1 MSTAGEIEKGGHGG
15 LAGAYEKVC
24 HAALFMLLPG
34 FFIYQTSLALG
45 LIPAFAGGYFSAACF
60 VVLPFVLVLY
70 FCACVHHGRIKVID
84 LAYFLFLIY
93 FSTVALS
100 NYAVGA
106 PSYLLEWHLIS
117 IIQMLCVYIIFRG
130 ILAGLKRYA
139 KGYILISLC
148 LSLIVFAL
156 SSEGVFNPSSLVGDQ
171 VGLVSYQGFALV
183 LFLLSCLSI
192 GCMHILS
199 LRMVLYVVFAA
210 ALYLNGAR
218 SEFAG
223 FIIFFV
229 LFEFSASRNRVLGSL
244 FILLVAFVAIS
255 IVTFELVEVPAN
267 RVTNLI
273 NLEADNSSQVRDE
286 LSSSGFSTIMDS
298 PLLGSYGDY
307 DRGFYIHNILSSW
320 MDLGFLGFIVF
331 LLLMCLPV
339 IILIIKVFDGSEAN
353 REDCFVLAMLGAC
366 LTLLIFGKYFT
377 YLVSPACLGLY
388 ASLPTAKKLVKSE
401 A

>member
-1 MSTAGEIEKGGHGG
+1 MSTVGEIEKGGHGG
-15 LAGAYEKVC
+15 LVGAYEKVC
-24 HAALFMLLPG
+24 HAALFILLPG
-34 FFIYQTSLALG
+34 FFVYQTSLALG

-70 FCACVHHGRIKVID
+70 VCACVYHGKIKVID

-117 IIQMLCVYIIFRG
+117 IIQMLCVYIVFRG
-130 ILAGLKRYA
+130 VLAGLKRYA
-139 KGYILISLC
+139 KGYILVSLC

-156 SSEGVFNPSSLVGDQ
+156 SNEGVFNPSSLVEDQ
-171 VGLVSYQGFALV
+171 EGLVSYQGFALV

-199 LRMVLYVVFAA
+199 LRMALYVVFAA

-229 LFEFSASRNRVLGSL
+229 LFEFSASRNRALGSL
-244 FILLVAFVAIS
+244 LILFVALFAVSIVAFE
-255 IVTFELVEVPAN
+255 FVEVPAN

-273 NLEADNSSQVRDE
+273 NLEADNSSRVRDE

-298 PLLGSYGDY
+298 PLLGSYGAY
-307 DRGFYIHNILSSW
+307 DQGFYIHNILSSW
-320 MDLGFLGFIVF
+320 MDLGFLGFIFF
-331 LLLMCLPV
+331 LLLMGWPV
-339 IILIIKVFDGSEAN
+339 IVLFVKVFVSADAD
-353 REDCFVLAMLGAC
+353 RVDCFVLAMLGAC
-366 LTLLIFGKYFT
+366 LILLIFGKYFT

-401 A
+401 V